1 MDKYLQELI
10 LELRL
15 ENRSINTIYNYEL
28 SLKDYLEFLKTEY
41 KVSDINEIT
50 KSQVRSYL
58 RLLSKN
64 GSFLFKGK
72 KRSKQITA
80 IKDEILKLNN
90 DGNSFNVEKAKKKLE
105 KLEKPLSPKSI
116 RRVMSSVKRFHKF
129 LFLSDLTKE
138 DPTSDIVLPKIQEKL
153 PEHLKVDEIEK
164 ILNNILIKF
173 NNKPFKLRNRAIG
186 ELLYGCGLRVSEL
199 CNLKMGDILFTNMSL
214 KGVIRKN
221 LYENY
226 RIIKNSGRKDDTIK
240 LRILYYEQLAPEE
253 DEIFLIGPEAFCI
266 GYGKIFHTKN
276 MSFTNINIIKDYN
289 IIDNELYLVYYS
301 KIKKEFTS
309 GPSVQLPFDDNV
321 GGGVIS
327 FPPNEGFIT
336 ILGKGDKERYVP
348 LLGRTLKHLNNYLK
362 SERPKLEKKNK
373 NDEVFLS
380 QNGKKLTRKLI
391 NDIINNASKD
401 LNLRFSVKPH
411 TFRHSFATH
420 LLEGGAD
427 LRFVQELLGHSD
439 ISTTQIYT
447 HLDKHHLKEVYKT
460 HHPRS

>member
-72 KRSKQITA
+72 KRSKQITS
-80 IKDEILKLNN
+80 IRKIINNN
-90 DGNSFNVEKAKKKLE
+90 DENLFNVEKAKKKLE

-129 LFLSDLTKE
+129 LFLSDFAKE
-138 DPTSDIVLPKIQEKL
+138 DPTSDIDLPKIQQKL
-153 PEHLKVDEIEK
+153 PEHLRVDEIEK
-164 ILNNILIKF
+164 ILNNIIVKY
-173 NNKPFKLRNRAIG
+173 NNKPFKLRNRAIC

-214 KGVIRKN
+214 KGLIRKN

-226 RIIKNSGRKDDTIK
+226 KILKRNVSQDDTIK
-240 LRILYYEQLAPEE
+240 LRILYFEELAPDE
-253 DEIFLIGPEAFCI
+253 DEIFLIGPETFCI
-266 GYGKIFHTKN
+266 GYGKIFHEKN
-276 MSFTNINIIKDYN
+276 MSFVNINIIKDYN

-309 GPSVQLPFDDNV
+309 GPSVQFPFDDNV
-321 GGGVIS
+321 RGVVTP
-327 FPPNEGFIT
+327 FPPKEGFVK

-362 SERPKLEKKNK
+362 SERPKLEKKKKK

-380 QNGKKLTRKLI
+380 VNGKKLTRKLI
-391 NDIINNASKD
+391 NDIINDVSKD
-401 LNLRFSVKPH
+401 LNIKFPVKPH

-439 ISTTQIYT
+439 ITTTQIYT
-447 HLDKHHLKEVYKT
+447 HLDKHHLKEIYKT